1 MLGSERE
8 EALRFEEDDLLGGM
22 TLAELVTAPLPRWA
36 EQLEES
42 ELEQPIPLPSEDPTP
57 PATSRPLRRRSG
69 RTLNWT
75 FEMPL
80 HGAPAPTPEV
90 DKTLGTPSVGPA
102 PLDPPREDEG
112 AAGPFA

>member
-1 MLGSERE
+1 
-8 EALRFEEDDLLGGM
+8 
-22 TLAELVTAPLPRWA
+22 
-36 EQLEES
+36 
-42 ELEQPIPLPSEDPTP
+42 
-57 PATSRPLRRRSG
+57 
-69 RTLNWT
+69 
-75 FEMPL
+75 MPL